1 MNNELSF
8 FTRFCIWKIRNAIN
22 IHVIILNHLASLGN
36 QILFKSQDIKADK
49 HLIEQVLINL
59 ILNAVQAFP
68 LDRNNKSILLSA
80 SQSLEGRTEIT
91 VVDNGVGI
99 PEEIKEQIFVPFF
112 TTKKEGNGIGLS
124 LCKQIMTLH
133 KGHIRIQSTKDKGTV
148 VKLLFTP

>member
-1 MNNELSF
+1 M
-8 FTRFCIWKIRNAIN
+8 
-22 IHVIILNHLASLGN
+22 
-36 QILFKSQDIKADK
+36 
-49 HLIEQVLINL
+49 IEQVLINL

-80 SQSLEGRTEIT
+80 SQSLEGRTEIK